1 MLVDL
6 PEPDKN
12 TRSRREQRVE
22 QEERKFDEDHY
33 LADYFDDSE
42 TIESQVLAYEP
53 AYKSAE
59 ASDLEYSESE
69 VQVLKELPRKRFLLD
84 GEQKFYAYSGLVD
97 ILFAYCYTDRI
108 NCGESNV
115 EAAWTVSK
123 ISSTLSWLDVSD
135 PLNMKWTLYF
145 AELFSGGGKIRGKL
159 LLTGTYV
166 IRD

>member
-1 MLVDL
+1 MDL

-69 VQVLKELPRKRFLLD
+69 VQVLKELPRKRFYFYFLLSTFLS
-84 GEQKFYAYSGLVD
+84 KFVN
-97 ILFAYCYTDRI
+97 LFLIYIRNHFLLFFCVTFYFLFSFLSTI
-108 NCGESNV
+108 NCAILIYHKQNNL
-115 EAAWTVSK
+115 K
-123 ISSTLSWLDVSD
+123 
-135 PLNMKWTLYF
+135 
-145 AELFSGGGKIRGKL
+145 
-159 LLTGTYV
+159 
-166 IRD
+166 